1 MSELTVLDTAFGKIL
16 QGDISGAER
25 GFNVQAD
32 LVNETADGI
41 DINLLWDEFQES
53 ILLWNA
59 GRQALVAFL
68 SFPVNELVEFVP
80 NASGDDF
87 ERASEFGVPKAI
99 RADVG
104 GTYFG
109 YAFDWYDV
117 ASRFTWKF
125 LANASAT
132 RVQAVHGAALEA
144 DNRLVFKMVLG
155 ALFHNANRTN
165 DEGSPVKALY
175 NADGTVPPPYRGR
188 TFTNTHNHYLVS
200 GAAGLDSGDVEE
212 LIDTI
217 AEHGYGAAEGSQ
229 IVILANKQEVDRM
242 RTWRVNTENSNSA
255 VALYDFIPAS
265 GQPTLILPSD
275 GLLGSL
281 PPSTW
286 NGLAVTGSYGNAL
299 IIEESYI
306 PAGYLAAFAT
316 GGAANLSNPVGLR
329 EHANTGLRG
338 LRLINGERAG
348 FPLVNS
354 YYQRGIGTGIRQRGA
369 AAVMQV
375 KANGDYI
382 APSEY
387 PLIG

>member
-16 QGDISGAER
+16 QGDISGADR

-32 LVNETADGI
+32 LVDQTADGI

-53 ILLWNA
+53 ISLWNA

-68 SFPVNELVEFVP
+68 SFPVTELVEFVP

-125 LANASAT
+125 LANAPAS

-155 ALFHNANRTN
+155 ALFSNENRTN

-188 TFTNTHNHYLVS
+188 TFTSSHNHYLVS

-242 RTWRVNTENSNSA
+242 RTWRVNQENANSA

-265 GQPTLILPSD
+265 GQPTLILPTD

-329 EHANTGLRG
+329 EHANPGLRG

-375 KANGDYI
+375 KASGDYEPP
-382 APSEY
+382 AEY
-387 PLIG
+387 PVIG